1 MAVRVL
7 IVDDS
12 TFFQRQIQKMLA
24 VDQMFEVVGTAINGQ
39 EAVEKAE
46 RLRPD
51 VITMD
56 VEMPVMDG
64 ITATRKIMASHPV
77 PILMFSSLTVAG
89 AKATLNALDA
99 GAVDFI
105 PKRFEEIARN
115 LDEAGRVLRD
125 RLREITKPGMNAK
138 IAAVDSAK
146 PGRATGVQAART
158 GAATGTVARGASS
171 AASTRGKFHVV
182 AIGTSTGGP
191 IALQNIL
198 SKIPENFALPIV
210 LVQHMPGT
218 FTPAFAERLN
228 QVSAIKVKEAAN
240 GDVLFPGVAYLA
252 PGGKQMSVQLRGETA
267 YLKIEESDP
276 SLLYRPC
283 IDLTF
288 HSLAKC
294 FHGHVLA
301 VILTGMGADGREG
314 ARELKKNGS
323 VIWAQDEASC
333 VVFGMPAAV
342 IDAGLADRVIALGDV
357 GDAIV
362 AAV

>member
-46 RLRPD
+46 KLRPD

-99 GAVDFI
+99 GAIDFI

-125 RLREITKPGMNAK
+125 RLREIAKPGMNK
-138 IAAVDSAK
+138 KSAAMDSAK
-146 PGRATGVQAART
+146 SGGATGVQAART
-158 GAATGTVARGASS
+158 GAATGTVVRGASS
-171 AASTRGKFHVV
+171 TRRKFHVV

-191 IALQNIL
+191 IALQNVL
-198 SKIPENFALPIV
+198 SKIPENFSLPI
-210 LVQHMPGT
+210 LLIQHMPGT

-252 PGGKQMSVQLRGETA
+252 PGGKQMSVQLRGEIA
-267 YLKIEESDP
+267 FLKIEESDP

-288 HSLAKC
+288 NSLAEC
-294 FHGHVLA
+294 FHGHVLT

-314 ARELKKNGS
+314 ARELKKKGS
-323 VIWAQDEASC
+323 VIWAQDEATC

-342 IDAGLADRVIALGDV
+342 IEAGLADRVIALGDV
-357 GDAIV
+357 GNAIV